1 MNPQQQDQLV
11 ASALEV
17 RQRAYAPHSGFSV
30 GAALLT
36 ADGNVIV
43 GCNVEND
50 SYGLTICA
58 ERVAV
63 ASAVAAG
70 QRQFSALAVACRG
83 AVSPCGA
90 CREVLAQFC
99 DDLLILLVD
108 ADHDHRIQPVQLKDL
123 LPERFRL
130 PRNG

>member
-1 MNPQQQDQLV
+1 M
-11 ASALEV
+11 
-17 RQRAYAPHSGFSV
+17 
-30 GAALLT
+30 LT
-36 ADGNVIV
+36 TDGNIIV

-70 QRQFSALAVACRG
+70 QRQFSALAGACRG
-83 AVSPCGA
+83 AASPWGA

-108 ADHDHRIQPVQLKDL
+108 ADADHDIRTVQLKDL

-130 PRNG
+130 PPSG